1 MLVTFLALSA
11 VITIAVAIVLWI
23 ITTQRKLVVLDHTIN
38 DQMGQ
43 IREQLESNL
52 SALTDLLDF
61 AASYAGDESE
71 ALLEEIRFRSD
82 KMSEQLMPDD
92 IMRRE
97 LMLNEALTKIA
108 TVAEQYPELKADKT
122 YSQTMNS
129 IEASEKLVRT
139 GRLIYNDS
147 VAKLNREI
155 RVFPVSMVAGLFGF
169 EQRPHLEE

>member
-23 ITTQRKLVVLDHTIN
+23 ITTQRRLVVLDDTVS
-38 DQMGQ
+38 DLMGQ
-43 IREQLESNL
+43 IGAQLESSFN
-52 SALTDLLDF
+52 ALTDLLYVTTD
-61 AASYAGDESE
+61 YDRLESE
-71 ALLEEIRFRSD
+71 ALMEEIRSRSNAITA
-82 KMSEQLMPDD
+82 KSIPSD
-92 IMRRE
+92 IVSQE
-97 LMLNEALTKIA
+97 LMISEAMARIA
-108 TVAEQYPELKADKT
+108 IVAEQYPELKADKT